1 MECRALGDTR
11 LLIGKR
17 DNASLQIASVQRKKE
32 KRLTTDNRVVMESM
46 RHHGERVCKFY
57 GEQREVQFY
66 PVWRAD
72 PEEEA
77 DS

>member
-1 MECRALGDTR
+1 MECCALGDAC
-11 LLIGKR
+11 LLVGQR
-17 DNASLQIASVQRKKE
+17 NNASLQIASIQRKKE
-32 KRLTTDNRVVMESM
+32 KRLTVDNRVVMESM
-46 RHHGERVCKFY
+46 RHHGERVCEFY
-57 GEQREVQFY
+57 GEQREVPFY